1 MLRLHR
7 DRQNL
12 RSQSANNQFRHC
24 EHVRRPWHL
33 RIPDES
39 QNSGSSNNDN
49 LDADI
54 DIDIQDRTRGSNTS
68 EYLQKM
74 ILRLELLVRQ
84 QRALARNSNR
94 RLNDNRQS
102 ETNRENDNREMEEIR
117 EATRLRAR

>member
-1 MLRLHR
+1 MRSLRSHR
-7 DRQNL
+7 RRQSL
-12 RSQSANNQFRHC
+12 RSQSNNPFRHC

-33 RIPDES
+33 RRNTS
-39 QNSGSSNNDN
+39 QNSSSSNNDN
-49 LDADI
+49 LDVDI
-54 DIDIQDRTRGSNTS
+54 DIRDRTRGTNTS

-94 RLNDNRQS
+94 RLNSNNRQS
-102 ETNRENDNREMEEIR
+102 ETSRDNDNREMEEIR

>member
-1 MLRLHR
+1 MHR

-12 RSQSANNQFRHC
+12 RSQSANNPFRHC

-33 RIPDES
+33 RIPDAS
-39 QNSGSSNNDN
+39 QNSGNNNNDN

-54 DIDIQDRTRGSNTS
+54 DIDIRDRTRGSNTS

>member
-1 MLRLHR
+1 MMRLLRSHR
-7 DRQNL
+7 RRQSL
-12 RSQSANNQFRHC
+12 RSQSANNPFRHC

-33 RIPDES
+33 RRNTS
-39 QNSGSSNNDN
+39 QNSGGSNNDN
-49 LDADI
+49 LDVDI
-54 DIDIQDRTRGSNTS
+54 DIRDRTRGTNTS

-94 RLNDNRQS
+94 RLNNNRQS
-102 ETNRENDNREMEEIR
+102 ETSRDNDNREMEEIR